1 MISFPLAHYQ
11 PDQEKYILKI
21 IIDTDSYRV
30 VVRVVGVIVLSP
42 AHGSVFVS
50 GSSLTGH
57 GSVES
62 GVEVGGGV
70 RSGVPDD
77 NKLLFN

>member
-11 PDQEKYILKI
+11 PDQEKYILKKN

-70 RSGVPDD
+70 RSGVPDE
-77 NKLLFN
+77 NN

>member
-1 MISFPLAHYQ
+1 M
-11 PDQEKYILKI
+11 
-21 IIDTDSYRV
+21 
-30 VVRVVGVIVLSP
+30 RVVGVIVLSS

-62 GVEVGGGV
+62 GVEVGWGV
-70 RSGVPDD
+70 RSGVPDEK
-77 NKLLFN
+77 KLLIN